1 MTFIPLLYHSSIMQ
15 RQGVRQG
22 REPLDNKNTGD
33 QKITAKKTG
42 GCDLKRTIIL
52 HQTCTKTAF
61 SIFKKPCS
69 SMWYWNGPL
78 TDHRDQLM
86 GR

>member
-22 REPLDNKNTGD
+22 REPLDNKNTGK

-61 SIFKKPCS
+61 SIIKKPPKFQYVVLK
-69 SMWYWNGPL
+69 WPVN
-78 TDHRDQLM
+78 
-86 GR
+86 